1 MNLVWK
7 LLRQHLSIP
16 QMAGFF
22 FANLFG
28 MIIVLLSVQFYQD
41 VIPVFTAED
50 SFMRSDFL
58 IVNKKIGT
66 ASTISGSSNT
76 FNQTEVDDLAQQ
88 PFVSRMG
95 KFTNANYKADVSMR
109 VNGVSVLNNGEI
121 SFESIPD
128 SFVDTPLRNWNY
140 QPGEKTIPII
150 LPRIYLTMYNFG
162 FAQTH
167 ALPKLSDGLVG
178 MIDFH
183 IFVHGK
189 HREAQF
195 KGKVIGFSN
204 RLSSI
209 LVPQAF
215 MDWSNDTFASGETHA
230 PTRLIVQVNNPS
242 DPQFT
247 KYLDQKGYEIE
258 NDKLNTEKT
267 TYFLRLLV
275 MMVVGV
281 GLVISA
287 LSFYILM
294 LSIYLLVQKNTHKL
308 ENLLLIGYRPAQ
320 VALPYQMLTIGLN
333 LLIYG
338 LALLAIFFARSYY
351 MDLIETLFPNIED
364 GNMLPAIAVGAL
376 LFVLVSLSN
385 YAIIARKIVHIWKR
399 KDA

>member
-195 KGKVIGFSN
+195 KGEVIGFSN

>member
-275 MMVVGV
+275 TMVVGV

-364 GNMLPAIAVGAL
+364 GNMLPATAVGAL

>member
-1 MNLVWK
+1 
-7 LLRQHLSIP
+7 
-16 QMAGFF
+16 
-22 FANLFG
+22 
-28 MIIVLLSVQFYQD
+28 FYQD

-189 HREAQF
+189 RREAQF

-275 MMVVGV
+275 TMVVGV

>member
-28 MIIVLLSVQFYQD
+28 MIIVLLSIQFYQD

-167 ALPKLSDGLVG
+167 ALLKLSDGLVG

-275 MMVVGV
+275 TMVVGV

-385 YAIIARKIVHIWKR
+385 YAIIARKTVHIWKR

>member
-76 FNQTEVDDLAQQ
+76 FNQTEVDELAQQ

-247 KYLDQKGYEIE
+247 KYLDQKGYEME

-275 MMVVGV
+275 TMVVGV

-338 LALLAIFFARSYY
+338 LALLVIFFARNYY

-385 YAIIARKIVHIWKR
+385 YAIIARKIVRIWKR

>member
-22 FANLFG
+22 FANLLG

-95 KFTNANYKADVSMR
+95 KFTNANYKADVSMH

-215 MDWSNDTFASGETHA
+215 MDWSNDTFASGEMHA

-275 MMVVGV
+275 TMVVGV

>member
-66 ASTISGSSNT
+66 GSTISGSSNT

-140 QPGEKTIPII
+140 QSGEKTIPII

-215 MDWSNDTFASGETHA
+215 MDWSNDTFAPGETHA

-275 MMVVGV
+275 TMVVGV

>member
-178 MIDFH
+178 MIDFQ
-183 IFVHGK
+183 IFVHGM

-242 DPQFT
+242 DPQLT

-275 MMVVGV
+275 TMVVGV

-308 ENLLLIGYRPAQ
+308 ENLLLIGYRPTQ

-364 GNMLPAIAVGAL
+364 GNMLPAFAVGAL

>member
-215 MDWSNDTFASGETHA
+215 MDWSNDTFAPGETHA

-351 MDLIETLFPNIED
+351 MDLIEPLFPNIED

-385 YAIIARKIVHIWKR
+385 YVIIARKIVHIWKR

>member
-215 MDWSNDTFASGETHA
+215 MDWSNDTFAPGETHA

-364 GNMLPAIAVGAL
+364 GDMLPAIAVGAL

-399 KDA
+399 KDV

>member
-50 SFMRSDFL
+50 SFMRSNFL

-308 ENLLLIGYRPAQ
+308 ENLLLIGYRTAQ

>member
-76 FNQTEVDDLAQQ
+76 FNQTEVDDLAQL

-275 MMVVGV
+275 TMVVGV

-338 LALLAIFFARSYY
+338 LALLTIFFARSYY

-364 GNMLPAIAVGAL
+364 GDMLPAIAVGAL

>member
-95 KFTNANYKADVSMR
+95 KFTNANYKADVSMH

-275 MMVVGV
+275 TMVVSV

>member
-88 PFVSRMG
+88 PFVSRTG

-128 SFVDTPLRNWNY
+128 SFVDTPLCNWNY

-178 MIDFH
+178 MIDFQ
-183 IFVHGK
+183 IFVHGM

-275 MMVVGV
+275 TMVVGV

>member
-58 IVNKKIGT
+58 IVNKKIGMG
-66 ASTISGSSNT
+66 STINGSPNT

-215 MDWSNDTFASGETHA
+215 MDWSNDTFTPGETHA

-275 MMVVGV
+275 TMVVGV

-320 VALPYQMLTIGLN
+320 VALPYQILTIGLN

>member
-95 KFTNANYKADVSMR
+95 KFTNANYKADVSMH

-215 MDWSNDTFASGETHA
+215 MDWSNDTFASGEMHA

-275 MMVVGV
+275 TMVVGV

>member
-162 FAQTH
+162 FAQTY

-215 MDWSNDTFASGETHA
+215 MDWSNDTFAPGETHA

-275 MMVVGV
+275 TMVVGV

-338 LALLAIFFARSYY
+338 LALLTIFFARSYY

>member
-76 FNQTEVDDLAQQ
+76 FNQTEVNDLAQQ

-183 IFVHGK
+183 IFVHVK
-189 HREAQF
+189 HQEAQF

-275 MMVVGV
+275 TMVVGV

-338 LALLAIFFARSYY
+338 LALLVIFFVRSYY

>member
-178 MIDFH
+178 MIDFQ
-183 IFVHGK
+183 IFVHGM

-215 MDWSNDTFASGETHA
+215 MDWSNDTFASDETHA

-275 MMVVGV
+275 TMVVGV

-399 KDA
+399 KDV

>member
-178 MIDFH
+178 MIDFQ
-183 IFVHGK
+183 IFVHGM

-215 MDWSNDTFASGETHA
+215 MDWSNDTFASDETHA

-275 MMVVGV
+275 TMVVGV

-399 KDA
+399 KDT

>member
-16 QMAGFF
+16 QMTGFF

-215 MDWSNDTFASGETHA
+215 MDWSNDTFAPGETHA

-247 KYLDQKGYEIE
+247 KYLDQKGYEME

-385 YAIIARKIVHIWKR
+385 YAIIARKIVRIWKR

>member
-128 SFVDTPLRNWNY
+128 SFVDTPLRNWDY

-183 IFVHGK
+183 IFVHGR

-275 MMVVGV
+275 TMVVGV

-364 GNMLPAIAVGAL
+364 GNMLPAFAVGAL

>member
-22 FANLFG
+22 FANLLG

-275 MMVVGV
+275 TMVVGV

-364 GNMLPAIAVGAL
+364 GNMLPAITVGAL

-385 YAIIARKIVHIWKR
+385 YAIIARKIVRIWKR

>member
-95 KFTNANYKADVSMR
+95 KFTNANYKADVSMH

-230 PTRLIVQVNNPS
+230 PTRLIAQVNNPS

-275 MMVVGV
+275 TMVVSV

-364 GNMLPAIAVGAL
+364 GNMLPAITVGAL

>member
-178 MIDFH
+178 MIDFQ
-183 IFVHGK
+183 IFVHGM

-242 DPQFT
+242 DPQLT

-275 MMVVGV
+275 TMVVGV

-320 VALPYQMLTIGLN
+320 VASPYQILTIGLN

-364 GNMLPAIAVGAL
+364 GNMLPAFDVGAL

>member
-66 ASTISGSSNT
+66 ASMISGSSNT

-215 MDWSNDTFASGETHA
+215 MDWSNDTFAPGETHA

-385 YAIIARKIVHIWKR
+385 YVIIARKIVHIWKR

>member
-109 VNGVSVLNNGEI
+109 VNGASVLNNGEI

-230 PTRLIVQVNNPS
+230 PTRLIAQVNNPS

-247 KYLDQKGYEIE
+247 KYLNQKGYEIE

>member
-50 SFMRSDFL
+50 SFMRSNFL

>member
-183 IFVHGK
+183 IFVHGQ
-189 HREAQF
+189 HQEAQF

-215 MDWSNDTFASGETHA
+215 MDWSNDTFAPGETHA

-247 KYLDQKGYEIE
+247 KYLDQKGYEME

-275 MMVVGV
+275 TMVVGV

-385 YAIIARKIVHIWKR
+385 YAIIARKIVRIWKR

>member
-28 MIIVLLSVQFYQD
+28 MSIVLLSVQFYQD

-215 MDWSNDTFASGETHA
+215 MDWSNDTFAPGETHA

-275 MMVVGV
+275 TMVVGV

-364 GNMLPAIAVGAL
+364 SNMLPAIAVGAL

>member
-275 MMVVGV
+275 TMVVGV

-364 GNMLPAIAVGAL
+364 GNMLPAIVVGAL

>member
-109 VNGVSVLNNGEI
+109 VNGASVLNNGEI

-189 HREAQF
+189 HQEAQF

-215 MDWSNDTFASGETHA
+215 MDWSNDTFAPGETHA

-275 MMVVGV
+275 TMVVGV

-338 LALLAIFFARSYY
+338 LALLVIFFARSYY

-364 GNMLPAIAVGAL
+364 GNMLPAFAVGAL

>member
-22 FANLFG
+22 FANLLG

-66 ASTISGSSNT
+66 GSTISGSSNT

-275 MMVVGV
+275 TMVVGV

-364 GNMLPAIAVGAL
+364 GNMLPAIAVGDL

>member
-76 FNQTEVDDLAQQ
+76 LNQTEVDDLAQQ

-215 MDWSNDTFASGETHA
+215 MDWSNDTFAPGETHA

-247 KYLDQKGYEIE
+247 KYLDQKGYEME

-275 MMVVGV
+275 TMVVGV

-385 YAIIARKIVHIWKR
+385 YAIIARKIVRIWKR

>member
-178 MIDFH
+178 MIDFQ
-183 IFVHGK
+183 IFVHGM

-215 MDWSNDTFASGETHA
+215 MDWSNDTFAPGETHA
-230 PTRLIVQVNNPS
+230 PTRLIVQVDNPS

-364 GNMLPAIAVGAL
+364 GDMLPAIAVGAL